1 MNKLE
6 ASLVALHQ
14 RAALAVTYMTIVVLI
29 AFCIALVSI
38 HSSTSACGQELNL
51 DVPEWSDLQLHLD
64 RQERQLDDIENTI
77 NDIEIEME
85 RNSRPFAQEYL
96 YDRYLSR

>member
-6 ASLVALHQ
+6 ASLVALHK

-64 RQERQLDDIENTI
+64 RQERQLDDIEQQ
-77 NDIEIEME
+77 IEQEMIEHELRARE
-85 RNSRPFAQEYL
+85 RERLPFCNC
-96 YDRYLSR
+96 DH